1 MKASANWPG
10 DVIPQTIS
18 FVIESCVFG
27 VYGMLG
33 MGLMLFCLSALRP
46 GRAWKDKPLAISF
59 WSINIGLVLMVVLSL
74 LPVCIV
80 QAWASAKYG
89 TWYARSSEFLQ
100 TGSMNA
106 LRWMRI
112 PGDTI
117 FAFGM
122 IVFAWFLLGLI
133 TGHSFVDEGRVEEGS
148 WEVTAQAG
156 SRGN

>member
-33 MGLMLFCLSALRP
+33 MGLMLFCLRALRP
-46 GRAWKDKPLAISF
+46 GRAWKDKPLAISS

-80 QAWASAKYG
+80 QAWASTKYD

-100 TGSMNA
+100 TGSMSV
-106 LRWMRI
+106 LRWMLI
-112 PGDTI
+112 PGDTL

-122 IVFAWFLLGLI
+122 IVFA
-133 TGHSFVDEGRVEEGS
+133 
-148 WEVTAQAG
+148 
-156 SRGN
+156 

>member
-1 MKASANWPG
+1 MEQ
-10 DVIPQTIS
+10 IRTINGERHGRDAR
-18 FVIESCVFG
+18 FA
-27 VYGMLG
+27 M
-33 MGLMLFCLSALRP
+33 RP

-74 LPVCIV
+74 LPVGIL

-100 TGSMNA
+100 TGSMNV

-112 PGDTI
+112 PGDTL

-122 IVFAWFLLGLI
+122 IVFA
-133 TGHSFVDEGRVEEGS
+133 
-148 WEVTAQAG
+148 
-156 SRGN
+156 

>member
-10 DVIPQTIS
+10 DVIPETIS

-33 MGLMLFCLSALRP
+33 MALVLFCLRALRP
-46 GRAWKDKPLAISF
+46 ERAWKDKPLAISF
-59 WSINIGLVLMVVLSL
+59 WSINMINIGLVLMVVLSL
-74 LPVCIV
+74 LPVGIL
-80 QAWASAKYG
+80 QAWASVKYG
-89 TWYARSSEFLQ
+89 TWYPRSSEFLQ

-122 IVFAWFLLGLI
+122 IVF
-133 TGHSFVDEGRVEEGS
+133 T
-148 WEVTAQAG
+148 
-156 SRGN
+156 